1 MFRKYYKKGEK
12 NERNNISLI
21 KQSKI
26 AVLKVELK
34 KAILQNQNFHL
45 ESKEDTLEIKQSKL

>member
-34 KAILQNQNFHL
+34 NAILQNQNFHL